1 MLKIINESND
11 PAFNLA
17 VEEYFL
23 KKSDLKDDV
32 MILWINKPTIVI
44 GKNQNAFAELN
55 LNYVKENNIN
65 VVRRLSGGGAVYHDL
80 GNLNFTIIKTDAS
93 LKKNDFSFFTSP
105 LIQCLKELGVDAV
118 FSGRNDVL
126 VDGKKISGNAQYF
139 YKDKVLHHGTLL
151 FNSDLSVLTKALAP
165 RNIKLISKGI
175 SSVRSR
181 VGTIL
186 GSLPANMT
194 IDDFKKALEKSFKKA
209 YKEELYDY
217 HLIEKDIE
225 YINELADKKYRT
237 WEWTYGKSLSMK
249 LWNEKKF
256 DSGTF
261 SLYMEVKKGIIQA
274 FRLYGDF
281 FEVRPVEELEANFIG
296 ISLSIT
302 EISKVM
308 DRIDCLTYIKNFS
321 NNELLNLIFEVE

>member
-23 KKSDLKDDV
+23 KKLDLKDDI

-44 GKNQNAFAELN
+44 GKNQNAFSELN

-93 LKKNDFSFFTSP
+93 LQKNDFYFFTSP

-165 RNIKLISKGI
+165 RKIKLISKGI

-186 GSLPANMT
+186 DSLPVSMT
-194 IDDFKKALEKSFKKA
+194 IDNFKKSLEQSFEKA
-209 YKEELYDY
+209 YGEDLHDY
-217 HLIEKDIE
+217 YLTEKDIK
-225 YINELADKKYRT
+225 YINDLADKKYRT
-237 WEWTYGKSLSMK
+237 WEWNYREPPDMK
-249 LWNEKKF
+249 LWSEKKF
-256 DSGTF
+256 ASGTF
-261 SLYMEVKKGIIQA
+261 SLYMEVKNGKIQD
-274 FRLYGDF
+274 FHLYGDY
-281 FEVRPVEELEANFIG
+281 FEIRPVEELERNFLG

-302 EISKVM
+302 EISKVLNT
-308 DRIDCLTYIKNFS
+308 IDCLMYIKNFS
-321 NNELLNLIFEVE
+321 NDDLIDLIFESE